1 MGQVSMKINLRYG
14 LKISLYLL
22 IEDVLAGLTQHTLI
36 LPQTF
41 YNSTWWHL
49 FEFIKWH
56 KINQI
61 FIQNEIN
68 NPLPALLT
76 SIFLI
81 SWGQFSSL
89 SAWSENVNNVL
100 HVVSVSAE
108 LGCLLCLPS
117 LSPAEFSGLCLWKD
131 LSPRP
136 RLSPPISLCW
146 QSQESIWATG
156 CTLPCTVQL
165 IRKYR
170 LPQQTSAVLFNVT

>member
-1 MGQVSMKINLRYG
+1 MHGASKHEDWPERYE

-56 KINQI
+56 QINQI

-76 SIFLI
+76 SIFQI

-100 HVVSVSAE
+100 HVVSVPGRA
-108 LGCLLCLPS
+108 GLPVMSPLS
-117 LSPAEFSGLCLWKD
+117 LSSRVF
-131 LSPRP
+131 R
-136 RLSPPISLCW
+136 
-146 QSQESIWATG
+146 
-156 CTLPCTVQL
+156 TLPLKRSLPPAASLPAVSIVL
-165 IRKYR
+165 AESGKYLGHWVYTAHR
-170 LPQQTSAVLFNVT
+170 EN